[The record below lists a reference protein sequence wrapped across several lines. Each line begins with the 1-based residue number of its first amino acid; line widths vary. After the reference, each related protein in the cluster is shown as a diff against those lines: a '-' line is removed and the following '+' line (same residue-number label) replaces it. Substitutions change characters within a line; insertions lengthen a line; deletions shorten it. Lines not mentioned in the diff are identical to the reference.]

1 MDKILEDLKQE
12 NICFKCHFLLDSEPE
27 KYDEHIRNCEGED
40 PNVITTKFYTNKEIE
55 YQAVQAI
62 KRKRTM
68 VFNTT
73 FLKTDRPATR

>member
-1 MDKILEDLKQE
+1 MDKILENLKQE

-40 PNVITTKFYTNKEIE
+40 TDVITTKFYTNKEIE